1 MKKFILLIFII
12 FSPIIFSQKNNTP
25 WHYNNLAIQAYSHKD
40 YLGFLKNMELA
51 YKLSDKHQTYI
62 YNLSIAF
69 LLNNKKEEAFKLLK
83 EGLSFG
89 YIYPLEGDKDFDAV
103 KSMAEFRK
111 ILKLNQDN
119 KKEKVISKTMAIFP
133 GKQVIAEGLTFDS
146 FDSTFFVSSIYK
158 NVIYNVDRRKNILW
172 SSRDSQY
179 GSISGLLLDKKNN
192 NLWCTFV
199 QQPQSKYF
207 TESDDG
213 TSGILCYDLTTKKIL
228 HRIYIKKD
236 SLGKHWF
243 GDLTMDSNGN
253 IYTTDSYASN
263 IYKFSLPDYKPEIIK
278 SNIQFRSLQGLT
290 FTKNFQY
297 LIFADYSNGLFRYD
311 PLTSEIIK
319 IKNSANNTLLGI
331 DGIYYYKNNRI
342 IAVQNGTNPQRIV
355 ELSFDENFLKATG
368 FRILEVNNPDFDDI
382 TLGTVNGN
390 DFYFIANSQWYKF
403 DKKGK
408 IFPEEKFNNIL
419 IKRIRLE

>member
-12 FSPIIFSQKNNTP
+12 FSPVVFSQKDNTP
-25 WHYNNLAIQAYSHKD
+25 WHYSNLAIQAYNHKD
-40 YLGFLKNMELA
+40 YSEFLKNMKLA

-62 YNLSIAF
+62 YNLSIAY

-89 YIYPLEGDKDFDAV
+89 YIYPLEEDKDFDAV
-103 KSMAEFRK
+103 KSMIEFRE
-111 ILKLNQDN
+111 ILRLNQDN
-119 KKEKVISKTMAIFP
+119 KKERVISKTMAILP
-133 GKQVIAEGLTFDS
+133 GKQVIPEGLAFDS
-146 FDSTFFVSSIYK
+146 DDSTFFVSSVYK
-158 NVIYNVDRRKNILW
+158 NVFYNVDRRENILW
-172 SSRDSQY
+172 SSGDSHY

-199 QQPQSKYF
+199 QQPQSEYF
-207 TESDDG
+207 IESADG
-213 TSGILCYDLTTKKIL
+213 TSGILCYNLKTKKIL
-228 HRIYIKKD
+228 HKVSVGKD

-243 GDLTMDSNGN
+243 GDLTMDSKGN
-253 IYTTDSYASN
+253 IYTTDSYAGN
-263 IYKFSLPDYKPEIIK
+263 IYKFSTPDYEPKIIR
-278 SNIQFRSLQGLT
+278 SNLQFRSLQGLT

-319 IKNSANNTLLGI
+319 IKNLANNTLLGI
-331 DGIYYYKNNRI
+331 DGIYYYKNNKV

-355 ELSFDENFLKATG
+355 EISFDENFLKATR

-382 TLGTVNGN
+382 TLGTINGN